1 MDRESQSKDKELTS
15 EDLVVR
21 KMGLE
26 VLKEYMFM
34 DDSKT
39 FSRILIGFSA
49 K

>member
-1 MDRESQSKDKELTS
+1 MGMDRESQSKELAS

-34 DDSKT
+34 ADSKT
-39 FSRILIGFSA
+39 FSRILIEFSA